1 MKRSFVMEKVKEEFK
16 RKETIIYGRGKA
28 IVSNE
33 VRDYSKD
40 SFFIK
45 KAAEAKEALSKM
57 DLSIL
62 KKK

>member
-1 MKRSFVMEKVKEEFK
+1 MEEVKEESK
-16 RKETIIYGRGKA
+16 KKESIIKGRGKA
-28 IVSNE
+28 IISNE

-40 SFFIK
+40 TFFIK
-45 KAAEAKEALSKM
+45 KAAEAKEALSKT

>member
-1 MKRSFVMEKVKEEFK
+1 MEKVKEEFK
-16 RKETIIYGRGKA
+16 RKETIINGRGKA

-33 VRDYSKD
+33 VRDYSQD
-40 SFFIK
+40 PFFIK
-45 KAAEAKEALSKM
+45 KAAEAKAALSKM

>member
-1 MKRSFVMEKVKEEFK
+1 MEKVKEEFK
-16 RKETIIYGRGKA
+16 RKETIVNGRGKA

-40 SFFIK
+40 PFFIK